1 MTGQDTV
8 HTADETGRGLSPVV
22 GIVLLFAMVFL
33 GAALVFIAGA
43 SMMDALEAQV
53 DQERVDLFVD
63 ETDHR
68 LMTVAASGQNQEL
81 PIDEVDG
88 EVRVVDDGHVNVTWH
103 GGNIDATADDDL
115 GALEFELEDRT
126 IAHQGGGIWEDTG
139 DTVRA
144 DSEPQI
150 GYDGESGTLE
160 LRILQID
167 EEVTDGGATMARAD
181 HTASGSLSDEIE
193 AAARR
198 SDGENVTLSLESSY
212 HEGWYRFLSD
222 ALGEDDHDEVTVEH
236 EPSDERVVTTITEIR
251 DTTTQPKLYVEEDL
265 GPGGAAGVG
274 DQRLEYGKQIQFE
287 AALTNA
293 ADDVFNPDVMRASIE
308 DGLVEAQGGGAG
320 AGAGGGAVPAGET
333 KDRQVNVH
341 QHEYED
347 ELDPGYTYE
356 YTISTLDDADRKLD
370 TLDEPGSFYLGTQ
383 DTNFNLSNA
392 NATVDD
398 DDVTI
403 TADLHNIGVENG
415 SQDLTLE
422 LEYEGELEDDPYEEI
437 DLGDSEV
444 TRAYGENGTIDL
456 PINQGVLLDGEYEA
470 TIATDDDEATTSFE
484 VSAGVDPGRVG
495 LGEIEDANVS
505 VQVLGSQVSG
515 DGWGGV
521 HNLAPMSLDVVTND
535 ETEYSFTNPE
545 GGSNVNTGPTWQDK
559 SDDSYTYNFT
569 IEDETELTLRNTRYT
584 TCQSET
590 TDPSELSHYS
600 GPTNRDFTWCTDT
613 PQHSVFGPIDASQD
627 QNLQNV
633 RVRGAEDNTIPALPA
648 GTDQQLSATEVL
660 EEEGLVDPGDD
671 ELDLGSG
678 EFVFLF
684 ENTIDC
690 SQVGCN
696 QNDIDALWNDAID
709 AYEQNPNDTYDP
721 NFNDLIVYVEVERA
735 GVDPDT
741 PSITI
746 DPGAGDP
753 VSAETGESDAADLD
767 GSTGYSGIDADTDQ
781 IVIG

>member
-8 HTADETGRGLSPVV
+8 HTSNEAGRGLSPVV
-22 GIVLLFAMVFL
+22 GIVLLFAMVVL
-33 GAALVFIAGA
+33 GAALVFIAGT
-43 SMMDALEAQV
+43 SMIDAFEAQA

-63 ETDHR
+63 ETDHQ
-68 LMTVAASGQNQEL
+68 LMTVAASGQDQEL

-88 EVRVVDDGHVNVTWH
+88 DVRVVDDGHVNVTWH
-103 GGNIDATADDDL
+103 GGNIDVTADDDL

-160 LRILQID
+160 LRILQLD
-167 EEVTDGGATMARAD
+167 EDVTDGGTTMARAD
-181 HTASGSLSDEIE
+181 HTVDGSLSDEIND
-193 AAARR
+193 AAER
-198 SDGENVTLSLESSY
+198 SDGENVTLSLNSSY
-212 HEGWYRFLSD
+212 HEGWYQFLTD

-236 EPSDERVVTTITEIR
+236 EPSDERVVATITEIR

-265 GPGGAAGVG
+265 GPDGGEDIG
-274 DQRLEYGKQIQFE
+274 DYQLEYGEPMQFE

-293 ADDVFNPDVMRASIE
+293 AGDTFESPVMNVSIE
-308 DGLVEAQGGGAG
+308 DG
-320 AGAGGGAVPAGET
+320 PAGEGGDPLSAEGT
-333 KDRQVNVH
+333 KNRTVSVTDAK
-341 QHEYED
+341 D

-356 YTISTLDDADRKLD
+356 YTISTLDDAGHKLD
-370 TLDEPGSFYLGTQ
+370 TLDEPGSFYLGKP
-383 DTNFNLSNA
+383 DTNFNLSNTDS
-392 NATVDD
+392 TVDD
-398 DDVTI
+398 DYVTI
-403 TADLHNIGVENG
+403 TADLHNIGLEDG
-415 SQDLTLE
+415 SQELDLD
-422 LEYEGELEDDPYEEI
+422 LEYEEELEGDPYDDIELEEI
-437 DLGDSEV
+437 
-444 TRAYGENGTIDL
+444 TRSYGENGTIEV
-456 PINQGVLLDGEYEA
+456 PINQSVLLDGEYEA
-470 TIATDDDEATTSFE
+470 TIDTEDDEATTSFE

-515 DGWGGV
+515 DGTIGGFPNPTPV
-521 HNLAPMSLDVVTND
+521 HNLAPMSLDVVAND
-535 ETEYSFTNPE
+535 ETEYSFTNPD
-545 GGSNVNTGPTWQDK
+545 GGSNLNTGPTWQDK
-559 SDDSYTYNFT
+559 SDDSFTYNFT
-569 IEDETELTLRNTRYT
+569 IEDETELTLRNTRYS
-584 TCQSET
+584 TCQSRT
-590 TDPSELSHYS
+590 TDPAELSHYS
-600 GPTNRDFTWCTDT
+600 GPTDRDFTWCTDT
-613 PQHSVFGPIDASQD
+613 PWNSVFGPIDASQD

-633 RVRGAEDNTIPALPA
+633 RVRSAEDNTIPALPS

-660 EEEGLVDPGDD
+660 EEAGLVEPGED

-690 SQVGCN
+690 SQVGCD

-709 AYEQNPNDTYDP
+709 AYEQNPTDTYDP
-721 NFNDLIVYVEVERA
+721 NFNDLIVYVDVERA

-746 DPGAGDP
+746 DPGAGDS
-753 VSAETGESDAADLD
+753 VSEGPGESDASDLD
-767 GSTGYSGIDADTDQ
+767 GSTGHSGVDADTDQ